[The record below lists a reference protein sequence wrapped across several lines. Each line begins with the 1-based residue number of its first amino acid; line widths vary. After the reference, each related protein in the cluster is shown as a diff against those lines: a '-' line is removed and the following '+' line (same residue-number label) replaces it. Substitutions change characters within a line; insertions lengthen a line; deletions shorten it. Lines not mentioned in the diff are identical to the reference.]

1 MNKPSNTDP
10 HVLVFNLIYTAEQLW
25 IFHVLTRSYAE
36 HKALGEIYDEI
47 QSYKDA
53 VTENLIGQEQVT
65 DLSGSL
71 EFPFTTAP
79 ANALS
84 LLEETK
90 ERLEEFFHED
100 SGWSCDLQNMKDDM
114 VGKIN
119 HTIYL
124 LRLK

>member
-1 MNKPSNTDP
+1 MKQPNTDP

-25 IFHVLTRSYAE
+25 IFHVLTRSYSE
-36 HKALGEIYDEI
+36 HKALGDIYDGV

-53 VTENLIGQEQVT
+53 VTEILIGQEQIT

-71 EFPFTTAP
+71 EFPFITAP

-84 LLEETK
+84 LLEDTK
-90 ERLEEFFHED
+90 ELLEEFFHED
-100 SGWSCDLQNMKDDM
+100 SGWSCDLINMKDDM